1 MSNLRPGAPV
11 AAGGGKW
18 AAPVMVFRNLL
29 ISMLHAP
36 YVRSFRGFSRPW
48 SRLEQVAEDVQV
60 RNVAWGSGYIMTGRA
75 PSRTPA

>member
-1 MSNLRPGAPV
+1 V

-18 AAPVMVFRNLL
+18 AAPVMVLENLF
-29 ISMLHAP
+29 ISLLHAP

-48 SRLEQVAEDVQV
+48 SHLEQLVEDVQV
-60 RNVAWGSGYIMTGRA
+60 QETAFGGGYIMTGRA